1 MKMTRYLVK
10 STIVGALGGLL
21 FGFDTAV
28 IAGTTQQLTTV
39 FHLSSSSLGVTV
51 FSGLVGT
58 VIGAL
63 TAGVLGQRIGGREA
77 LRIMALLYTISA
89 LGCAISWSWS
99 SLLVFRLIGGLGIGG
114 SSVLG
119 PVYIAELAPAK
130 WRGRMVGLFQIN
142 VVAGILLA
150 YLSNYLITL
159 LHLGTLQWRWQLG
172 VAGIPA
178 LLFLIMLYGIPRSSR
193 WLVTQNKTDEA
204 LDVLKMMGSPDSE
217 AELREIMDSI
227 HMERGMAAEPLF
239 IPRYRLPIFLAV
251 TIGMFNQL
259 SGINAIL
266 YYSNSI
272 FAAAGFSQLSGSLQ
286 TVLIGAMNFLAT
298 LLGMSLI
305 DKVGRKTLLLIGSVG
320 TALCLSGVAA
330 IFFTNTHQN
339 LLVWLLMTYIAFFS
353 ISQGAV
359 IWVYISEVFPNRV
372 RAKGQ
377 SLGSS
382 AHWIMNA
389 LISLVFPILAARSG
403 GIPFVFFAAMMALQF
418 VIVLRFYP
426 EGHLPR
432 TAPTQTRHQ
441 LETKTLRPPSKRGG
455 SYDETHGQ
463 DRIAGFTR
471 RGAAD
476 LRGRPDRAAGSHQAW
491 HRLPRHPSQPVP
503 GHAVE
508 GAKRG
513 VRPARDCPRDLR
525 ALAVSAAR
533 HACLLV
539 AGTPHLAVA
548 IGALSRL
555 FALALFDERRRSDH
569 IEDEGLS
576 PGQLQRDAHGLAL
589 PLRGLADGSRVL
601 RLRPRRDLL
610 LHDRL
615 PCSDLRHDGD
625 EASPRRRGDAAVGG
639 VVAKPDDLRDERVE
653 LR

>member
-39 FHLSSSSLGVTV
+39 FHLSSFSLGVTV

-89 LGCAISWSWS
+89 VGCAVSWNWP

-159 LHLGTLQWRWQLG
+159 LHLGPLQWRWQLG

-204 LDVLKMMGSPDSE
+204 LDVLKMMGSPNSV

-239 IPRYRLPIFLAV
+239 VARYRLPIFLAV

-286 TVLIGAMNFLAT
+286 TVLVGAMNFLAT

-305 DKVGRKTLLLIGSVG
+305 DRLGRKTLLLIGSVG

-339 LLVWLLMTYIAFFS
+339 LLVWLLMAYIAFFS

-418 VIVLRFYP
+418 VIVFRFYP
-426 EGHLPR
+426 ETKGIS
-432 TAPTQTRHQ
+432 
-441 LETKTLRPPSKRGG
+441 LE
-455 SYDETHGQ
+455 
-463 DRIAGFTR
+463 
-471 RGAAD
+471 
-476 LRGRPDRAAGSHQAW
+476 
-491 HRLPRHPSQPVP
+491 
-503 GHAVE
+503 
-508 GAKRG
+508 
-513 VRPARDCPRDLR
+513 
-525 ALAVSAAR
+525 
-533 HACLLV
+533 
-539 AGTPHLAVA
+539 
-548 IGALSRL
+548 
-555 FALALFDERRRSDH
+555 
-569 IEDEGLS
+569 
-576 PGQLQRDAHGLAL
+576 QLQHKLGIN
-589 PLRGLADGSRVL
+589 
-601 RLRPRRDLL
+601 
-610 LHDRL
+610 
-615 PCSDLRHDGD
+615 
-625 EASPRRRGDAAVGG
+625 
-639 VVAKPDDLRDERVE
+639 
-653 LR
+653 